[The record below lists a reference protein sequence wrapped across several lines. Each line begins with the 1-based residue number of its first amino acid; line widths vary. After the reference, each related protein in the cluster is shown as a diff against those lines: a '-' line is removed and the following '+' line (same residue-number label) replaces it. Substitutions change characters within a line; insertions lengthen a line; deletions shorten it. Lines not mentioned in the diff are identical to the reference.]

1 MNTDND
7 GAVSLKKLTKE
18 NSDLNSKCLELK
30 QENKSLTKRCEEFR
44 KSCEMLRGML
54 QKDPGKVKH

>member
-18 NSDLNSKCLELK
+18 NSDLNNKCLGLK
-30 QENKSLTKRCEEFR
+30 QENNSLTKQCEEL
-44 KSCEMLRGML
+44 KKICEMLRGML